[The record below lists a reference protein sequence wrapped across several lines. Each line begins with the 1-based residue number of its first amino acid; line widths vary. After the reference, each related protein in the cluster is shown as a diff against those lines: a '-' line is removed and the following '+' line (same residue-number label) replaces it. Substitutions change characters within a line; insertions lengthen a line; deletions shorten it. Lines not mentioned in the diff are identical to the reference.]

1 MVKTEI
7 IYYQGKDLD
16 YNLHISSQELIYFMD
31 EFLSESTESV
41 VSVEKS
47 KLSDNSS
54 RMSEETEVSV
64 PVLTVKSEK
73 IEERLYNSSEFLSE
87 HLPESASEISISS
100 STKSLD
106 GHQCE
111 SQVSKIV
118 LIGTAHVSERS
129 IADVKS
135 VIRNLKPDVVAV
147 ELCRGRYDSLEG
159 NEQEEQL
166 LIKELLSG
174 GKIYYYFIHWLL
186 AQLQK
191 KIGEDMGVKPGAEM
205 LLAMEEAKFISAKV
219 ALIDREIQVTLQRFW
234 GKMKF
239 FEKIRMISS
248 LLGGLIEVGKGTDI
262 DIEHITE
269 PDFVAELVS
278 ELRGFAPTA
287 ARVLIDERDAYLAG
301 NIIEAAEGGNKTVV
315 AVIGAGHKVGVMN
328 YLKNPKD
335 IPPLDTLMEIPKKSF
350 GIIKIIGFIFVGLIV
365 AFFLLMLL
373 SGIPFKLF
381 LIAFVFWFIITGIL
395 SALGTL
401 LAGGHRNSIL
411 TSFLVAITLHPGWFA
426 GLVEAK
432 YQNPKASDIKSL
444 LAVESFSDIFK
455 NKIMKILLVASLS
468 NIGSIAGAFL
478 GGYIIMHITGIDP
491 RDVLSAGLKTLGF

>member
-1 MVKTEI
+1 
-7 IYYQGKDLD
+7 
-16 YNLHISSQELIYFMD
+16 
-31 EFLSESTESV
+31 
-41 VSVEKS
+41 
-47 KLSDNSS
+47 
-54 RMSEETEVSV
+54 
-64 PVLTVKSEK
+64 
-73 IEERLYNSSEFLSE
+73 
-87 HLPESASEISISS
+87 
-100 STKSLD
+100 
-106 GHQCE
+106 
-111 SQVSKIV
+111 
-118 LIGTAHVSERS
+118 
-129 IADVKS
+129 
-135 VIRNLKPDVVAV
+135 
-147 ELCRGRYDSLEG
+147 
-159 NEQEEQL
+159 
-166 LIKELLSG
+166 
-174 GKIYYYFIHWLL
+174 
-186 AQLQK
+186 
-191 KIGEDMGVKPGAEM
+191 MGVKPGAEM